1 MDSDE
6 DMGKMTNIEK
16 AIGMVYDIYYTYKNT
31 MDRSLYT
38 LHHTEIVYS
47 FENIQYKLSSIV
59 SKEIRVYIYT
69 FIIFIIL

>member
-38 LHHTEIVYS
+38 LHRMEIVYS
-47 FENIQYKLSSIV
+47 LENIQYMLSNIV
-59 SKEIRVYIYT
+59 LKEIGVYIYT
-69 FIIFIIL
+69 FL